1 VIQSDAAVNPR
12 NSGGPLLDSAGRLI
26 GVTTAILSPS
36 GSNAGIGF
44 AIPADTVNRVVPELI
59 EKGRVP
65 TPGIGIVTANEA
77 VATRLG
83 VEGVVVLETAP
94 GSPAQRAGLRGID
107 RARGTIGDVIID
119 INGRPVRRLSDLT
132 DEIEQTGVG
141 KSVHLSVKRG
151 YDTRTIEVEIIDTA
165 VHDHCPNRGSI
176 WAERSR

>member
-1 VIQSDAAVNPR
+1 MRV
-12 NSGGPLLDSAGRLI
+12 SA
-26 GVTTAILSPS
+26 
-36 GSNAGIGF
+36 F

-107 RARGTIGDVIID
+107 LRA
-119 INGRPVRRLSDLT
+119 GRLGMSSSTSTADRSAVF
-132 DEIEQTGVG
+132 
-141 KSVHLSVKRG
+141 
-151 YDTRTIEVEIIDTA
+151 RT
-165 VHDHCPNRGSI
+165 
-176 WAERSR
+176 